1 MIIFSNVFLD
11 VNVWSVGDELVLLFN
26 VNLVVFFFCI
36 VIYVV
41 VFVVIDLILYGIV
54 VDIYYFIVF
63 W

>member
-11 VNVWSVGDELVLLFN
+11 VNVWSVGDELILLFN

-41 VFVVIDLILYGIV
+41 VFFVIDLILYGII